1 MGFETKNDIRDF
13 VMRERARC
21 VSDREWKFRLRGY
34 GYAIRDSE
42 TGPVVTSLMG
52 RGDLC
57 TLGAGA

>member
-1 MGFETKNDIRDF
+1 MGLETKNDIRDF
-13 VMRERARC
+13 VIRERQRC

-34 GYAIRDSE
+34 GFAIRDTE
-42 TGPVVTSLMG
+42 QGRMVTSLIG

>member
-13 VMRERARC
+13 VMQERQRC
-21 VSDREWKFRLRGY
+21 ISDREWKFRLRGY
-34 GYAIRDSE
+34 GFAIRDTE
-42 TGPVVTSLMG
+42 QGPMVTSLIG

>member
-1 MGFETKNDIRDF
+1 MGLETKNDIRDF
-13 VMRERARC
+13 VMRERLRC

-34 GYAIRDSE
+34 GFAIRDTDE
-42 TGPVVTSLMG
+42 GPMVTSLIG